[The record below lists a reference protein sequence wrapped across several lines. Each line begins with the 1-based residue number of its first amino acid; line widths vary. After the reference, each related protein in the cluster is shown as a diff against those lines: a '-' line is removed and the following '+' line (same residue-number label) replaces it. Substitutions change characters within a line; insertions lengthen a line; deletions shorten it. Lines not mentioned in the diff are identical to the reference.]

1 MVQYQLMM
9 NKYLEINE
17 ILKIILSTDYILEMK
32 MPNLSKMLT
41 LQNLLI
47 LLVVVILAYALYSYS
62 NGKKL
67 GLEGN
72 EDGTLEQPTA
82 NEPAPEV
89 PNGNGAAYTSHQVAN
104 ASELLPN
111 DVNSQFGEFN
121 TISKNNVAMPDLL
134 EAGHHMGMVSTVN
147 KIPNTQLRANPPV
160 AKQPNLTPF
169 NNPTTEPDNFGLQ

>member
-1 MVQYQLMM
+1 M

-17 ILKIILSTDYILEMK
+17 MLKIILSTDYILEMK
-32 MPNLSKMLT
+32 MPSLSKVLT

-62 NGKKL
+62 YGKKL

-72 EDGTLEQPTA
+72 EDGTLEETPSA
-82 NEPAPEV
+82 SEPAPEA

-121 TISKNNVAMPDLL
+121 TINKNNVAMPDLL

-160 AKQPNLTPF
+160 SKQANLTPF